1 MKLYTIGYAGKTAQ
15 EFFTILKKAGV
26 QKIMDVRLYPSTK
39 DSGFAKSKDLAF
51 FLQVL
56 CRIPY
61 EHRKEFAPTAALLKG
76 YKEGII
82 GWYDYEEQYR
92 HICQA
97 RKFMLTPD
105 MDGACFLCSEP
116 TADKCHRRLLVEYLA
131 KQMSDVN
138 IIHL

>member
-26 QKIMDVRLYPSTK
+26 QKVMDVRLYPSTK

-76 YKEGII
+76 YKDGTV
-82 GWYDYEEQYR
+82 GWSDYEEQYR

-116 TADKCHRRLLVEYLA
+116 TADKCHRRLLVECLA